1 MNPKAPRR
9 RIALVAAGLLALA
22 VGSLYALLPVQSSW
36 LPRCPI
42 HWLTGYDCP
51 GCGSQTALQ
60 QLLRGHIAEAWSAN
74 PFLFV
79 AIPVLM
85 LTIYADYTAEHHPR
99 LARILLSPGAVAAW
113 LIAILL
119 WTILRNL

>member
-1 MNPKAPRR
+1 MNQAQRR
-9 RIALVAAGLLALA
+9 QTILTAAGLLALA
-22 VGSLYALLPVQSSW
+22 VVVVYLLLPVQSSW

-60 QLLRGHIAEAWSAN
+60 HLLRGHIADAWRAN
-74 PFLFV
+74 AFIFIAFPML
-79 AIPVLM
+79 I
-85 LTIYADYTAEHHPR
+85 LTIYADYTADRHPR
-99 LARILLSPGAVAAW
+99 LARYLLSPTAVVVW
-113 LIAILL
+113 LVAILL

>member
-1 MNPKAPRR
+1 MNQAQRR
-9 RIALVAAGLLALA
+9 RLILTAAGLIVLA
-22 VGSLYALLPVQSSW
+22 VVVIYLLLPVQSSW

-60 QLLRGHIAEAWSAN
+60 QLLRGHIADAWSAN
-74 PFLFV
+74 PFLFI
-79 AIPVLM
+79 ALPILL
-85 LTIYADYTAEHHPR
+85 LTIYADHTSGRHPR
-99 LARILLSPGAVAAW
+99 LARYLLSRTAVAAW

-119 WTILRNL
+119 WTLLRNL